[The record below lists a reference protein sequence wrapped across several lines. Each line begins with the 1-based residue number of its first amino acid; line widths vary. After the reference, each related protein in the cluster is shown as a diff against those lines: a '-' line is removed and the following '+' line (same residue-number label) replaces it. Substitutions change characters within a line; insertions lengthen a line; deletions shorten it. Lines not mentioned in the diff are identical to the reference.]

1 MLGAA
6 TALGYPADAAR
17 FARRLATAYVPV
29 PVPAPVPPPRAGV
42 RSMELQ
48 VLSGTPELAR
58 PLSKVAAVAPNR
70 ATQRAAVPDGG
81 AVLRDSCEDSG
92 CTSCCDCQSFKGI
105 AAREL
110 VRWLNSPLATYG
122 GARGA
127 ELRAAVT
134 KVLAD
139 SAAAVWDNARG
150 QGAYRLFC
158 HVDKCYWLRRFF
170 WVVAARG
177 LSQTVPGPAEGPCIR
192 TYADGMTPIAALLIH
207 LVAVYEVRRR
217 GAAALCSTLG

>member
-6 TALGYPADAAR
+6 TALGHPADAAR

-29 PVPAPVPPPRAGV
+29 PPPRTGV
-42 RSMELQ
+42 RSRELQ
-48 VLSGTPELAR
+48 VLSENLGLAR
-58 PLSKVAAVAPNR
+58 PFSEVAAAAAPNR

-127 ELRAAVT
+127 ELRAAVV

-150 QGAYRLFC
+150 QGACHIFY
-158 HVDKCYWLRRFF
+158 HVDKCYWLSRLL
-170 WVVAARG
+170 WANVVA
-177 LSQTVPGPAEGPCIR
+177 GPAERPGSEL
-192 TYADGMTPIAALLIH
+192 MLI
-207 LVAVYEVRRR
+207 E
-217 GAAALCSTLG
+217 